1 MVSLKNKSPR
11 LLVIGDL
18 MVDQYL
24 WGTCGRISPEAP
36 VQIINIDRESE
47 LLGGAGNVVNNLKKL
62 GAYVDVI
69 SVIGNCSTSEQLTKL
84 FSEIEVST
92 KFLIIENSRNSTK
105 KTRIIASQQQVIRYD
120 QETSDDITKE
130 SRVRIIELLDEIIL
144 NYDVIL
150 LSDYGKGV
158 LTTELTRS
166 IIKTANKY
174 NKKVLIDPKGSD
186 YSKYK
191 GAFLLTP
198 NKKEASE
205 ATKIE
210 ITDDKSLVKAIKK
223 LKSICNL
230 NKSLITLSENGVAI
244 FDESFRIHPTIAKEV
259 FDVTGAGDTV
269 LASIGFALASGL
281 KIDDSIEFA
290 NLAAGIVVGK
300 IGSATTSV
308 DEIIQFKDS
317 MNQSSLQKHIK
328 SISEII
334 PLVNELKKQ
343 NKRIVFTNGCYDLIH
358 PGHIKYLIDAKK
370 LGDILVVG
378 LNSDKS
384 VTSLKGDTRPINN
397 QDDRACI
404 LAAIE
409 AVDYIVIFNEDTPY
423 KLIKL
428 IKPHILVKGGD
439 YEGKDV
445 VGQDIVEEVK
455 LVKFV
460 NGYSTSKSI
469 EKIKNI

>member
-1 MVSLKNKSPR
+1 
-11 LLVIGDL
+11 
-18 MVDQYL
+18 
-24 WGTCGRISPEAP
+24 
-36 VQIINIDRESE
+36 
-47 LLGGAGNVVNNLKKL
+47 
-62 GAYVDVI
+62 
-69 SVIGNCSTSEQLTKL
+69 
-84 FSEIEVST
+84 
-92 KFLIIENSRNSTK
+92 
-105 KTRIIASQQQVIRYD
+105 
-120 QETSDDITKE
+120 
-130 SRVRIIELLDEIIL
+130 
-144 NYDVIL
+144 
-150 LSDYGKGV
+150 
-158 LTTELTRS
+158 LTRS